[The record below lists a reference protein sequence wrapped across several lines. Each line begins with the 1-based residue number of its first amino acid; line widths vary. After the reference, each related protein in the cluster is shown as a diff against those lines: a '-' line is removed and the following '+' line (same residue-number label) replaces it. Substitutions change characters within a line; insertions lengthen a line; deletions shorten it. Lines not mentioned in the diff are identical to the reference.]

1 VADEFVEKVRY
12 VADISDIQD
21 KIGRLKNDQAGLSSA
36 TGSTASRMGSA
47 FGRMASGIGMA
58 AVVTGSAVAS
68 VGAAAVVLGP
78 KILEQGA
85 ALEAMGKKSATV
97 FEGSLGSVQA
107 WATVN
112 AKSLGMTQKEL
123 VGTAAG
129 VADLLKPMG
138 FSATQAAGM
147 SENMLDLSGALSA
160 WTGGTRSAADV
171 AGIITKAMLGER
183 DGLKEL
189 GVSIS
194 EADVQAQLAANGQD
208 KLTGAALEQAKA
220 LATQQLI
227 MGKSGDAQKA
237 WANGSMD
244 AIKQQNG
251 TRAAISTLKETLVTE
266 LYPALQGL
274 LPYITTAAEWLGKNL
289 PAAMAVVR
297 DWVREHW
304 PAIKAVIMTAVDK
317 IREGISG
324 FVTFVQDAWA
334 KWGDKIMAVVNFAWP
349 AIRDLIGATIEVI
362 RGIIKTVT
370 DLITGDWSGVWNGI
384 KDIVSGIW
392 DGIKVYIE
400 TAIKAIGL
408 VISGAASVITGA
420 ASAIWDGITA
430 GVSAAWNGIK
440 TAVSTA
446 IDAVVGFVTGIPG
459 KIGSAASTIW
469 SGITGAAS
477 TAWSGIK
484 TTVSTAITDI
494 VGFVTGIPGKIGELV
509 TNFATM
515 GKNLGSAIINGV
527 GDGVETLLTQ
537 ATDIAKKFVNSIIGF
552 INTNL
557 IDKMNRLFEFT
568 IPVPFSDGIKINPPD
583 IPNIPKFHSGGVVPG
598 GSGRETLALLR
609 SGEVVFTRDQ
619 MQVLGDVISGSRS
632 TGGTVIN
639 GMTVSTPDAKSFLD
653 EGMWRLAG

>member
-1 VADEFVEKVRY
+1 MADEFVEKVRY

-21 KIGRLKNDQAGLSSA
+21 KIGRLKNDQAGLTAS
-36 TGSTASRMGSA
+36 TGSTASRMGSS
-47 FGRMASGIGMA
+47 FGKMASGIGTA
-58 AVVTGSAVAS
+58 ALVTGSAVAS
-68 VGAAAVVLGP
+68 IGAAAVILGP
-78 KILEQGA
+78 KILDQGA

-107 WATVN
+107 WASTS

-123 VGTAAG
+123 IGTAAG
-129 VADLLKPMG
+129 IGDLLKPMG
-138 FSATQAAGM
+138 FSANQAAGM

-160 WTGGTRSAADV
+160 WSGGTRSAADV

-227 MGKSGDAQKA
+227 MGKSRDAQKA
-237 WANGSMD
+237 WSDGSMN
-244 AIKQQNG
+244 AIKTQNG
-251 TRAAISTLKETLVTE
+251 TQAAISTLKETIVSE
-266 LYPALQGL
+266 LYPALSAL
-274 LPYITTAAEWLGKNL
+274 LPYITTAAEWLGKHL
-289 PAAMAVVR
+289 PEAMAVVR

-324 FVTFVQDAWA
+324 FVTFIQDAWA
-334 KWGDKIMAVVNFAWP
+334 KWGDKILAVVDVVWP
-349 AIRDLIGATIEVI
+349 YITGVISAAIKVV
-362 RGIIKTVT
+362 RGIIKVVT

-384 KDIVSGIW
+384 KDIVSGVW
-392 DGIKVYIE
+392 DYIKILVE
-400 TAIKAIGL
+400 TAIKEVGLIISAAGAI
-408 VISGAASVITGA
+408 ITGA

-440 TAVSTA
+440 TLIGSA
-446 IDAVVGFVTGIPG
+446 IGAIVGFVTGIPDQ
-459 KIGSAASTIW
+459 IGAAASSIW
-469 SGITGAAS
+469 SGIKNAAS

-484 TTVSTAITDI
+484 TTVSTAISDI

-509 TNFATM
+509 SNFATM
-515 GKNLGSAIINGV
+515 GANLGSAIIDGV
-527 GDGVETLLTQ
+527 GSGVSSLLSK

-609 SGEVVFTRDQ
+609 AGEVVFTRDQ

-639 GMTVSTPDAKSFLD
+639 GMNVSTPDAKSFLD